1 LSEKDYY
8 EVLGIQRNA
17 TKEEIK
23 NAYRKLALQYHPD
36 RNKSAGAEEKFK
48 EISEA
53 YAVLSDDEKRRTYDL
68 YGRAGIGDKY
78 TPEDI
83 FRGVDFED
91 IFRDLGFGF
100 SSIFE
105 QFFGRRGWGWGA
117 PQRGYDLQYDLE
129 IDLEEAASGLERE
142 ITIPRVQDCRTCGGS
157 GAKPG
162 TGLKECPTCQGTGQI
177 RQRQSVGPGFFTVT
191 QITTCDRCGGK
202 GRIVEVPCTE
212 CRGAGHVR
220 RSRRISVKIPPGVDS
235 NSTLRLKGEGDT
247 GPGGVP
253 PGDLYVTVHV
263 RPHPIFKRRGEDITC
278 DVPVSFT
285 RAALGSKVTAP
296 SLDGKIELRIPPGTQ
311 PGTLFKIKGRGMPR
325 MNGTRRGDEYVR
337 VNVKVPTRLSRRQR
351 ELLTELEKENEKAD

>member
-8 EVLGIQRNA
+8 EILGIQRNA

-36 RNKSAGAEEKFK
+36 RNKSPDAEERFK

-68 YGRAGIGDKY
+68 YGRAGIGDRY

-105 QFFGRRGWGWGA
+105 QFFGRGGWGWGA

-142 ITIPRVQDCRTCGGS
+142 IRVQRVEECQTCGGG

-162 TGLKECPTCQGTGQI
+162 TGLKQCPTCQGSGQV
-177 RQRQSVGPGFFTVT
+177 RQRQSVGQGLFTVT
-191 QITTCDRCGGK
+191 QITTCDRCAGK
-202 GRIVEVPCTE
+202 GRIIEVPCTE
-212 CRGAGHVR
+212 CKGTGQVR
-220 RSRRISVKIPPGVDS
+220 RSRRISVKIPQGIEDGA
-235 NSTLRLKGEGDT
+235 TLKVRGEGDT
-247 GPGGVP
+247 GPGGVL

-263 RPHPIFKRRGEDITC
+263 RPHAVFQRRGDDLICE
-278 DVPVSFT
+278 VPISFT
-285 RAALGSKVTAP
+285 QAALGSRITAP
-296 SLDGKIELRIPPGTQ
+296 SLDGKIELKIPPGTQ
-311 PGTLFKIKGRGMPR
+311 PGTLFKIKGKGMPR
-325 MNGTRRGDEYVR
+325 IGSSGRGDEYVK
-337 VNVKVPTRLSRRQR
+337 VNLKVPTRLSKRQR
-351 ELLTELEKENEKAD
+351 ELLIEFEKESGGPD